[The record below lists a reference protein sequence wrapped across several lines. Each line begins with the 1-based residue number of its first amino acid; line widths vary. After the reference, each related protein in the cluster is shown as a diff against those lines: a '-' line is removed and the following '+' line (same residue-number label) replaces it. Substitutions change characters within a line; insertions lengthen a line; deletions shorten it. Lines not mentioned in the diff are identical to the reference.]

1 VGLLDEY
8 SGKVAGSELALV
20 DAENKYGGT
29 IDLLVDMPGKGEFWD
44 IKTSKQIY
52 NSSLSKLSLP

>member
-1 VGLLDEY
+1 MGLLDEY
-8 SGKVAGSELALV
+8 SGKVVGSELALV
-20 DAENKYGGT
+20 DAENKYGRT